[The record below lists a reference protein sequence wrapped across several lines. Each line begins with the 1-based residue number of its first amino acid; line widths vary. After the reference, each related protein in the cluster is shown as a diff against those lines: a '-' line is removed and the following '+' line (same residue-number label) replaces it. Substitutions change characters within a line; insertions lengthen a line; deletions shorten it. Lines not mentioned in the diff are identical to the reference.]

1 MPPGQACTRGYET
14 MCLIAPHTHAATPPM
29 SSPALLLENI
39 LCDVPRRYRL
49 PQDVAV
55 SGIAV
60 RHANPATAL
69 ALVIEQ
75 VREATA
81 HGATPD
87 PTLKPLFIDALAA
100 MIAEAIRTDSGDR
113 AYQAMVLRHRAP
125 QVREFASLSAQA
137 DQDRRQ
143 IHAAVNAIA
152 HPARQQRAPQAWQ
165 REALAQLHSS
175 ATSAHREAHYAGLHH
190 TLQTLLTM
198 PELAAK
204 DADFGHALAD
214 LLDSPALACLC
225 RLEALASEPLVQ
237 QYISLLDAYGPRPGT
252 PAAVAQ
258 GRASQRRGAAVEA
271 LAVEALEVLA
281 QRLNAAQENP
291 QAYRVVSSMRV
302 PASIPGKHERAKTE
316 WDAVLLERLHAKTL
330 DTAPVWNVR
339 LLVEAKASV
348 ESATTDLPRLMRGLQ
363 LLAHAEEN
371 VVYTFE
377 TQQGPVQLNG
387 ASLRTQ
393 GTEESGLLKGVLYC
407 CDAPAESTPRM
418 LNAASRM
425 QLLSAQ
431 ASLEFASA
439 QWDGQRADP
448 EMLDAVWQ
456 QLTQSPRWHA
466 VLRQYATL
474 RLVREL
480 TVHPDDLMATIREAT
495 GRSLCTTNEQTR

>member
-1 MPPGQACTRGYET
+1 
-14 MCLIAPHTHAATPPM
+14 M

-39 LCDVPRRYRL
+39 LRDVPRRYRL
-49 PQDVAV
+49 PQDVAA
-55 SGIAV
+55 SGMQLRNAS
-60 RHANPATAL
+60 PACAL

-81 HGATPD
+81 HGATPN
-87 PTLKPLFIDALAA
+87 PTLKPRFIEALGA
-100 MIAEAIRTDSGDR
+100 MIAEAIRADSGDR

-152 HPARQQRAPQAWQ
+152 HPARQQRAPQAWL

-175 ATSAHREAHYAGLHH
+175 ASSAHHEAHYAGLDD
-190 TLQTLLTM
+190 TLRTLLTA

-204 DADFGHALAD
+204 DADFEHALAD
-214 LLDSPALACLC
+214 LLDSPALARLC

-237 QYISLLDAYGPRPGT
+237 QYVSLLDAYGPRPGT
-252 PAAVAQ
+252 PAALAQ

-271 LAVEALEVLA
+271 LAVHALEALA

-316 WDAVLLERLHAKTL
+316 WDVVLLERLHAKTL

-339 LLVEAKASV
+339 LLVEAKSSV
-348 ESATTDLPRLMRGLQ
+348 ESATTDLPRLMRGLR
-363 LLAHAEEN
+363 LLAHAEDN

-377 TQQGPVQLNG
+377 THQGPVQLNG
-387 ASLRTQ
+387 ASLRAQ
-393 GTEESGLLKGVLYC
+393 GTEESGLMKAILYC
-407 CDAPAESTPRM
+407 CDAPAESAPRM

-431 ASLEFASA
+431 ASLEFANA
-439 QWDGQRADP
+439 QRDGQRADP
-448 EMLDAVWQ
+448 EILDAVWQ

-466 VLRQYATL
+466 VLHQYAML

-480 TVHPDDLMATIREAT
+480 MVHPDDLMATIRDAM
-495 GRSLCTTNEQTR
+495 GRSQCTTNEQTR

>member
-1 MPPGQACTRGYET
+1 MP
-14 MCLIAPHTHAATPPM
+14 
-29 SSPALLLENI
+29 SPALLLESI
-39 LCDVPRRYRL
+39 LRDVPRRYRL
-49 PQDVAV
+49 PQDVAA
-55 SGIAV
+55 SGMQL

-75 VREATA
+75 VRQATA

-100 MIAEAIRTDSGDR
+100 MIAEAVRADSGDR
-113 AYQAMVLRHRAP
+113 AFQAMVLRHRAA

-175 ATSAHREAHYAGLHH
+175 ASRAHHEAHYAGLLD
-190 TLQTLLTM
+190 TLRTLLRV

-204 DADFGHALAD
+204 DADFEHALAD
-214 LLDSPALACLC
+214 LLDSPALARLC
-225 RLEALASEPLVQ
+225 RLEALACEPLVQ

-258 GRASQRRGAAVEA
+258 GRASQRRGDAVEA
-271 LAVEALEVLA
+271 LAVQALEVLA
-281 QRLNAAQENP
+281 QTLNAAQENP

-316 WDAVLLERLHAKTL
+316 WDVVLLERLDAKTL

-348 ESATTDLPRLMRGLQ
+348 ESATTDLPRLKRGLR

-407 CDAPAESTPRM
+407 CDAPAESAPRM

-448 EMLDAVWQ
+448 EKLDAVWE

-466 VLRQYATL
+466 VLQQYATL

-480 TVHPDDLMATIREAT
+480 MVHPDDLVATIRNAT
-495 GRSLCTTNEQTR
+495 ERSQCTANERAR